1 MQKPRLV
8 YYNDAHHFHGKRIE
22 PPASIHKLQQPV
34 DEVLGTGVD
43 LLVLGLGYSDVY
55 FHQSKVGRVIGQMK
69 EVWEN
74 YIDWRIMRMVEEAAK
89 LGTDQ
94 VREVTKRGREMGL
107 KVFPSLK
114 MNDSSPPGSDRC
126 GLLKWE
132 HELDVCTGDPGRS
145 QWCYDYAN
153 ELVRDYKLAVLR
165 EMLEDYEADGLELD
179 FKFEST
185 YFKQDEIEKNTPLM
199 SRYIA
204 QVRELA
210 KEVGEKQGR
219 EVPIMVRVDL
229 QRDENLKMGL
239 DVETWLKEGSV
250 DYVAGQEPEN
260 LTDTEK
266 KPQWLPDA
274 ANAAGGAAY
283 YRPPRRVYDERV
295 ALPHI
300 EMHRAL
306 RQTLDWQGYA
316 GFYDGYLPWPFA
328 TREHQMLRELAYPEA
343 HARKDKRYLLQP
355 REGVLGEETTTPNRV
370 LPVQLVEGETHS
382 VDIHVADDLESAKK
396 DQEMRKPGL
405 TLRFSFFCIEDDI
418 EFRFNGRVLPWEDAE
433 INDERALR
441 IKVDLAG
448 GMSAQAPLGMSA
460 HWFRYRLELDDL
472 KRGANTLEIEC
483 KEFAKKAGFIR
494 SLNGMEVQTR
504 YKDFV
509 RPEGLEVDRV
519 DPGGG

>member
-1 MQKPRLV
+1 M
-8 YYNDAHHFHGKRIE
+8 
-22 PPASIHKLQQPV
+22 
-34 DEVLGTGVD
+34 
-43 LLVLGLGYSDVY
+43 
-55 FHQSKVGRVIGQMK
+55 
-69 EVWEN
+69 
-74 YIDWRIMRMVEEAAK
+74 
-89 LGTDQ
+89 
-94 VREVTKRGREMGL
+94 
-107 KVFPSLK
+107 
-114 MNDSSPPGSDRC
+114 
-126 GLLKWE
+126 
-132 HELDVCTGDPGRS
+132 
-145 QWCYDYAN
+145 
-153 ELVRDYKLAVLR
+153 
-165 EMLEDYEADGLELD
+165 
-179 FKFEST
+179 
-185 YFKQDEIEKNTPLM
+185 
-199 SRYIA
+199 A
-204 QVRELA
+204 Q
-210 KEVGEKQGR
+210 
-219 EVPIMVRVDL
+219 
-229 QRDENLKMGL
+229 
-239 DVETWLKEGSV
+239 EGSV

-382 VDIHVADDLESAKK
+382 VALHVADDLESAKK

-483 KEFAKKAGFIR
+483 KEFAKRRASYAASTGWR
-494 SLNGMEVQTR
+494 YRPATR
-504 YKDFV
+504 TSCAP
-509 RPEGLEVDRV
+509 RA
-519 DPGGG
+519 